1 MRMGKWVHRARALW
15 KVKEGCSEEGTAEL
29 GPEGLGE
36 DEKRTGNLLPWVV
49 YFLPTRLYAHMHFA
63 VCLHLDSNLPIL

>member
-49 YFLPTRLYAHMHFA
+49 YFLPTRLYAQMHFA